1 MSDLNWNKLPWRK
14 SSFSSDSANCVEV
27 SWTRSS
33 ACHQGSCVEVGW
45 TASSRCAGG
54 DCVQVR
60 HDDDVVYVRDS
71 KLGDD
76 SPVQEWPLTY
86 WEFLCDAIVADLPRF
101 SGFRKLDDGGVE
113 LRWAH
118 IHPAPLIFDAG
129 EWKAFVLGVRA
140 GEFDR
145 EKLSEGVSAG
155 SGSVAGSGE
164 AATGAVDG
172 SGWSSDGPGSP
183 VPVAAESFEA
193 LLADPHEQF
202 DARGELLK
210 SVVEY
215 ANAQPLAAS
224 APVAAEL
231 GSLDDEL
238 DTLISPGSCG
248 CTEAVADAACTEHGM
263 KAFLRALLSI
273 EDTPADRLAG
283 RGSLLPASTPDD
295 PRSGGQPGPYVA
307 EITWSEDPS
316 LGEPQ
321 GSPVGRPVDVST
333 DEVDL
338 SSAVQPGS
346 DAAGTGVPPD
356 PVPAA
361 QRLVA
366 RIYVSGA
373 ITGRPLDEARKQFEE
388 VCWRLAERGYEPV
401 NPFDV
406 PPHPACDCPIPF
418 EEAMGAV
425 GAGGGHDW
433 GCYLR
438 GDLAA
443 MLDCDA
449 IYMLPGWESSHGARL
464 ELTVASA
471 VGLKVMWDLPSDF
484 SLIEDANEWARA
496 VAPLVPAV
504 ETQETVS

>member
-1 MSDLNWNKLPWRK
+1 VAWRT
-14 SSFSSDSANCVEV
+14 SSF
-27 SWTRSS
+27 
-33 ACHQGSCVEVGW
+33 CHQGSCVEVGW
-45 TASSRCAGG
+45 TSSSLCAGG

-101 SGFRKLDDGGVE
+101 SGFRKLDDGGCVE

-155 SGSVAGSGE
+155 PGSVAGSGE

-273 EDTPADRLAG
+273 EDSPAGRLAG

-321 GSPVGRPVDVST
+321 GPPAGRPVDAST
-333 DEVDL
+333 DEVTL

-361 QRLVA
+361 
-366 RIYVSGA
+366 
-373 ITGRPLDEARKQFEE
+373 PLDD
-388 VCWRLAERGYEPV
+388 VLAEVAEERVRQTAKHGDQSHLPNGTGPALILRDLPQYQSASRADHLAIWAKARCKAASQNEGGDGSITFEHILTEEWGEAIAESDPV
-401 NPFDV
+401 K
-406 PPHPACDCPIPF
+406 
-418 EEAMGAV
+418 
-425 GAGGGHDW
+425 
-433 GCYLR
+433 LR
-438 GDLAA
+438 AELIQLAA
-443 MLDCDA
+443 VAVQWVQA
-449 IYMLPGWESSHGARL
+449 IDRR
-464 ELTVASA
+464 
-471 VGLKVMWDLPSDF
+471 
-484 SLIEDANEWARA
+484 EWARA